1 MSAMTFTRRTRS
13 RDITVGPAAAVSTS
27 VDMGDMAAGM
37 VHVSGVTSTATIAV
51 YGSGDGVTFVPLH
64 AHDGQPATI
73 AVQADG
79 SSAPLPDAAYALR
92 YVRLVASDE
101 LGTAAAVEVSL
112 KS

>member
-1 MSAMTFTRRTRS
+1 MSEIIFTRRTRS
-13 RDITVGPAAAVSTS
+13 REITAGTAVAASTS
-27 VDMGDMAAGM
+27 LDMSDMATGM
-37 VHVSGVTSTATIAV
+37 IHVSGVTSTATIAV
-51 YGSGDGVTFVPLH
+51 YGSGDGLTFVPLH

-79 SSAPLPDAAYALR
+79 GSAPLPDAAYALR